1 VSVEPDVGRTAWARN
16 LAAPLRAYLRAESAS
31 AAFLAVAVVA
41 AVVWATVDAADYE
54 RVWTTTAAA
63 RVGSHAL
70 TLTLRDWVNSGL
82 MTFFFFVV
90 GLEARREL
98 DIGELRDRRR
108 LILPLAAA
116 AAGIVLPIAI
126 YLAFTQGRPGAHGW
140 GVAMSSDTA
149 LTLGVLALVG
159 RHVPDRLRAFV
170 VTVLVFDDLIAILVL
185 VTAYSSHLHALPL
198 LIALAAL
205 VFAWLLVQLR
215 VQVGVVYFA
224 VGTLGWVAVHHGGI
238 EPVVVGLLFGLLAPS
253 GPRPRSELQR
263 ASDLFR
269 RFREQPTPALARAA
283 GTGVRLAVPPNERL
297 QAAWLPLTTYVIV
310 PLFAF
315 ANAGVSLRGGTLGAA
330 VHSRVAIGI
339 FCGYLLGKT
348 VGVSLVTAAVARL
361 APRLRPPV
369 GWLSVLIGST
379 AAASPFTLSLLI
391 AAIALHGDELA
402 SAKVAVLA
410 TTLVAAP
417 WAGLLA
423 RGALRLPVDTKIRAL
438 LGRAESMV
446 DLAVP
451 VDDER
456 DHIRGPANARVTLVE
471 YGDFECPFC
480 GRAQDAIESVIGQT
494 SDLRY
499 VWRHLPLTD
508 VHPHTQQAA
517 EASEAAAKQGK
528 FWEMHDVLLDHQDE
542 LEPDDL
548 VRHAERLGLDVERF
562 VSDVERHVGAG
573 RIADDVDSAEQ
584 SGVAGTPTFFI
595 NGRRH
600 WGEYD
605 VDGLLRAV
613 REARARARLA
623 APRPSRVRSG

>member
-1 VSVEPDVGRTAWARN
+1 VNATAVVQRTAWARN

-31 AAFLAVAVVA
+31 AALLAVAVVA
-41 AVVWATVDAADYE
+41 AVVWATIDAADYE
-54 RVWTTTAAA
+54 RVWTTTASV
-63 RVGSHAL
+63 RVGGHGL

-98 DIGELRDRRR
+98 DIGELRERRR
-108 LILPLAAA
+108 LVLPLAAA
-116 AAGIVLPIAI
+116 AAGMFLPIGI
-126 YLAFTQGRPGAHGW
+126 YLAVANGHGW

-159 RHVPDRLRAFV
+159 KHVPDRLRAFA

-185 VTAYSSHLHALPL
+185 VFAYSSHLHSTAL
-198 LIALAAL
+198 LIAAAA
-205 VFAWLLVQLR
+205 VTFAWLLVRLH
-215 VQVGVVYFA
+215 VQVGIVYFA
-224 VGTLGWVAVHHGGI
+224 VGSVAWVAVHHGGI
-238 EPVVVGLLFGLLAPS
+238 EPVVVGLLFGMLAPS
-253 GPRPRSELQR
+253 GSAPRSELQR

-269 RFREQPTPALARAA
+269 RFREQPTPELARAA
-283 GTGVRLAVPPNERL
+283 GTGVRLAVPANERL
-297 QAAWLPLTTYVIV
+297 QALWLPVTTYAIV

-315 ANAGVSLRGGTLGAA
+315 VNAGVPLRGGTLDAA
-330 VHSRVAIGI
+330 VHSRVALGI
-339 FCGYLLGKT
+339 FVGYLVGKPL
-348 VGVSLVTAAVARL
+348 GVSLATAAVARL

-369 GWLSVLIGST
+369 GWLSVLVGGTS
-379 AAASPFTLSLLI
+379 AASPFTLSLLI
-391 AAIALHGDELA
+391 AAIALRGDDLT
-402 SAKVAVLA
+402 SAKLAVLA

-417 WAGLLA
+417 SACLIA
-423 RGALRLPVDTKIRAL
+423 RGASRLPIDMKLRGL
-438 LGRAESMV
+438 FGRAESTV

-456 DHIRGPANARVTLVE
+456 DHIRGAADANVTLLE

-480 GRAQDAIESVIGQT
+480 GRAQDAIESVLGQT
-494 SDLRY
+494 RDLRY

-508 VHPHTQQAA
+508 VHAHTQQAA

-528 FWEMHDVLLDHQDE
+528 FWEMHDLLLDHQDE

-548 VRHAERLGLDVERF
+548 TRYAEQLGLDVDRF
-562 VSDVERHVGAG
+562 VADVERHVGAG
-573 RIADDVDSAEQ
+573 RIADDVDSADQ
-584 SGVAGTPTFFI
+584 SGVAGTPTFFV

-613 REARARARLA
+613 REARARARVA
-623 APRPSRVRSG
+623 GS

>member
-1 VSVEPDVGRTAWARN
+1 VSAEPAVGRTAWARN
-16 LAAPLRAYLRAESAS
+16 LAGPLRAYLRAESAS
-31 AAFLAVAVVA
+31 AVFLAVAVVA
-41 AVVWATVDAADYE
+41 AVIWATVDAGDYE
-54 RVWTTTAAA
+54 RVWATTAAA

-108 LILPLAAA
+108 LVLPLCAA
-116 AAGIVLPIAI
+116 AAGIVLPIGI
-126 YLAFTQGRPGAHGW
+126 YLAVTQGRHGW

-185 VTAYSSHLHALPL
+185 VFAYSSHLHLLALL
-198 LIALAAL
+198 VALAACA
-205 VFAWLLVQLR
+205 FAWLLVRLH
-215 VQVGVVYFA
+215 VQVGLVYFA
-224 VGTLGWVAVHHGGI
+224 VGTVAWVAVHHGGI

-253 GPRPRSELQR
+253 APRPRSELQR

-297 QAAWLPLTTYVIV
+297 QAIWLPLATYGIV

-315 ANAGVSLRGGTLGAA
+315 ANAGVALRGGTLGAA
-330 VHSRVAIGI
+330 VHSRVALGI
-339 FCGYLLGKT
+339 FCGYLVGKPLGISAIT
-348 VGVSLVTAAVARL
+348 GAVARL

-369 GWLSVLIGST
+369 GWLSVLVGST

-391 AAIALHGDELA
+391 AAIALHGNDLV
-402 SAKVAVLA
+402 SAKVAILA
-410 TTLVAAP
+410 TTLVGAP
-417 WAGLLA
+417 CAFLLA
-423 RGALRLPVDTKIRAL
+423 RGASKLPIDMKLRGLF
-438 LGRAESMV
+438 GRAESTV

-456 DHIRGPANARVTLVE
+456 DHIRGPASARVTLVE

-480 GRAQDAIESVIGQT
+480 GRAQDAIESVLGQT
-494 SDLRY
+494 RDLRY

-528 FWEMHDVLLDHQDE
+528 FWEMHDLLLDRQNE

-548 VRHAERLGLDVERF
+548 VRYAEELGLDVERF
-562 VSDVERHVGAG
+562 AADVERHVGAG

-584 SGVAGTPTFFI
+584 SGVGGTPTFFI

-605 VDGLLRAV
+605 VDGLTRAV
-613 REARARARLA
+613 REARARARVA
-623 APRPSRVRSG
+623 GS

>member
-1 VSVEPDVGRTAWARN
+1 MSAEPAVGRTAWARN
-16 LAAPLRAYLRAESAS
+16 LAGPLRAYLRAESAS

-41 AVVWATVDAADYE
+41 AVVWATVDLGDYE
-54 RVWTTTAAA
+54 HVWSTTAAV
-63 RVGSHAL
+63 RIGGHAL

-98 DIGELRDRRR
+98 DLGELRDRRR
-108 LILPLAAA
+108 LVLPFAAA
-116 AAGIVLPIAI
+116 AAGILVTIAI
-126 YLAFTQGRPGAHGW
+126 YLALTHGRPGAHGW

-159 RHVPDRLRAFV
+159 KRVPDRLRAFV
-170 VTVLVFDDLIAILVL
+170 VTVLVFDDLIALLVL
-185 VTAYSSHLHALPL
+185 VTAYSSHLHTLAL
-198 LIALAAL
+198 LIAAAAL
-205 VFAWLLVQLR
+205 AFAWLLVRLH
-215 VQVGVVYFA
+215 VQVGIVYFA
-224 VGTLGWVAVHHGGI
+224 VGAVGWVAVRHGGI

-253 GPRPRSELQR
+253 APRARSELQR

-269 RFREQPTPALARAA
+269 RFREQPTSELARAA

-297 QAAWLPLTTYVIV
+297 QAFWLPLTTYAIV

-315 ANAGVSLRGGTLGAA
+315 ANAGVALRSGTLSAA
-330 VHSRVAIGI
+330 VHSRVALGI
-339 FCGYLLGKT
+339 LGGYLIGKPLGIS
-348 VGVSLVTAAVARL
+348 VATAAVARI

-369 GWLSVLIGST
+369 GWLSVLVGST

-391 AAIALHGDELA
+391 AAIALHGRDLA

-410 TTLVAAP
+410 TALVAAGSA
-417 WAGLLA
+417 WLIA
-423 RGALRLPVDTKIRAL
+423 RGVSLLDVDMKLRGLF
-438 LGRAESMV
+438 GRAESTV

-456 DHIRGPANARVTLVE
+456 DHIRGPADARVTLVE

-480 GRAQDAIESVIGQT
+480 GRAQDAIQSVLGRT
-494 SDLRY
+494 RDLRY

-528 FWEMHDVLLDHQDE
+528 FWAMHDLLLDHQDE

-548 VRHAERLGLDVERF
+548 VRYAEQLGLDVDRF
-562 VSDVERHVGAG
+562 VADVERHVGGG

-600 WGEYD
+600 WGAYD
-605 VDGLLRAV
+605 VDGLTRAV
-613 REARARARLA
+613 REARARARVA
-623 APRPSRVRSG
+623 GA

>member
-1 VSVEPDVGRTAWARN
+1 MSAEPAVGRTAWARN

-31 AAFLAVAVVA
+31 AAFLAVAVVT
-41 AVVWATVDAADYE
+41 AVVWATIDLGDYE
-54 RVWTTTAAA
+54 RVWATTASV
-63 RVGSHAL
+63 RIGGHSL
-70 TLTLRDWVNSGL
+70 DLTLRDWVNAGL

-98 DIGELRDRRR
+98 DLGELRDRRR
-108 LILPLAAA
+108 LVLPLAAA
-116 AAGIVLPIAI
+116 AAGMLLPIAV
-126 YLAFTQGRPGAHGW
+126 YLALTHGRPGAHGW

-159 RHVPDRLRAFV
+159 KKVPDRLRAFV
-170 VTVLVFDDLIAILVL
+170 VTVLVFDDLIALLVL
-185 VTAYSSHLHALPL
+185 VTAYSSHLHTPAL
-198 LIALAAL
+198 LIAAAACA
-205 VFAWLLVQLR
+205 FAWLLVRLH
-215 VQVGVVYFA
+215 VQVGIVYFA
-224 VGTLGWVAVHHGGI
+224 VGTVAWVAVHHGGI

-253 GPRPRSELQR
+253 DPRPRSELQR
-263 ASDLFR
+263 ASELFR
-269 RFREQPTPALARAA
+269 RFREQPTPQLARAA

-297 QAAWLPLTTYVIV
+297 QATWLPLTTYAVV
-310 PLFAF
+310 PLFALV
-315 ANAGVSLRGGTLGAA
+315 NAGVPLRSGTLGSA
-330 VHSRVAIGI
+330 VHSRVALGI
-339 FCGYLLGKT
+339 FVGYLVGKPVGICVATT
-348 VGVSLVTAAVARL
+348 VVARI

-369 GWLSVLIGST
+369 GWLSVLVGSA

-391 AAIALHGDELA
+391 AAIALHGRDLA

-410 TTLVAAP
+410 AALAAAAAS
-417 WAGLLA
+417 WLLA
-423 RGALRLPVDTKIRAL
+423 RGGSMLSVDMKLRGLF
-438 LGRAESMV
+438 GRAESTV

-456 DHIRGPANARVTLVE
+456 DHVRGPADATVTLVE
-471 YGDFECPFC
+471 YGDFECPYC
-480 GRAQDAIESVIGQT
+480 GRAQEAIESVLGRT
-494 SDLRY
+494 RDLRY

-528 FWEMHDVLLDHQDE
+528 FWEMHDLLLERQDE

-548 VRHAERLGLDVERF
+548 VRYADELGLDVDRF
-562 VSDVERHVGAG
+562 VADVERHVGGG

-600 WGEYD
+600 WGAYD
-605 VDGLLRAV
+605 VDGLTRAV
-613 REARARARLA
+613 REARARARVA
-623 APRPSRVRSG
+623 AS

>member
-1 VSVEPDVGRTAWARN
+1 MSTPAAAGRTAWARN

-41 AVVWATVDAADYE
+41 AVLWATADVGDYE
-54 RVWTTTAAA
+54 RVWSTTASV
-63 RVGSHAL
+63 RVGGHAL
-70 TLTLRDWVNSGL
+70 TLSLRDWVNAGL

-98 DIGELRDRRR
+98 DLGELRERRR
-108 LILPLAAA
+108 LVLPLTAA
-116 AAGIVLPIAI
+116 AAGMVLPIAL
-126 YLAFTQGRPGAHGW
+126 YLALTHGRPGAHGW
-140 GVAMSSDTA
+140 GIAMSSDTA

-159 RHVPDRLRAFV
+159 KRVPDRLRAFV
-170 VTVLVFDDLIAILVL
+170 VTVLVFDDLLALLVL
-185 VTAYSSHLHALPL
+185 VTAYSSHLHSPAL
-198 LIALAAL
+198 LIAAAAFA
-205 VFAWLLVQLR
+205 FAWLLVRLHVR
-215 VQVGVVYFA
+215 VGIVYFA
-224 VGTLGWVAVHHGGI
+224 VGALAWVAVHHGGI

-253 GPRPRSELQR
+253 APRPRSELQR

-269 RFREQPTPALARAA
+269 RFREQPTPELARAA
-283 GTGVRLAVPPNERL
+283 GTGVRLAVAPNERL
-297 QAAWLPLTTYVIV
+297 QALWLPLTTYAIV
-310 PLFAF
+310 PLFALV
-315 ANAGVSLRGGTLGAA
+315 NAGVPLRSGTLDAA
-330 VHSRVAIGI
+330 VHSRVALGI
-339 FCGYLLGKT
+339 FFGYLAGKPLGISVAT
-348 VGVSLVTAAVARL
+348 TAVARI
-361 APRLRPPV
+361 APGLRPPV
-369 GWLSVLIGST
+369 GWLSVLVGSA

-391 AAIALHGDELA
+391 AAIALHGRDLS

-410 TTLVAAP
+410 SALAAAAVS
-417 WAGLLA
+417 WLLA
-423 RGALRLPVDTKIRAL
+423 RGASLLSVDMKLRGLF
-438 LGRAESMV
+438 GRAESTV

-456 DHIRGPANARVTLVE
+456 DHIRGPSDARVTLVE

-480 GRAQDAIESVIGQT
+480 GRAQDAIESVLGRT
-494 SDLRY
+494 PDLRY

-517 EASEAAAKQGK
+517 EASEAAARQGK

-548 VRHAERLGLDVERF
+548 VRYAEHLGLDVDR
-562 VSDVERHVGAG
+562 VVADVERHVGGG

-600 WGEYD
+600 WGAYD
-605 VDGLLRAV
+605 VEGLTRAV
-613 REARARARLA
+613 REARARARVTG
-623 APRPSRVRSG
+623 S